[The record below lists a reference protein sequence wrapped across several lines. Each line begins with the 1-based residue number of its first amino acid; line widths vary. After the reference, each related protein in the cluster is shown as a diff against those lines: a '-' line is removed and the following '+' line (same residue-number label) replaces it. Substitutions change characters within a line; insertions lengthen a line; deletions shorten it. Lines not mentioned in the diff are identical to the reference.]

1 MNKRKIETGFS
12 FYGQRVGILVFSTT
26 GPRIPGDAGN
36 AVSFSYPVQYQVV
49 QGGFADLI
57 EGSVQ
62 IKQNIL
68 DAVRLLKERGARA
81 IIGDCGLMSRYQQDI
96 AAEGGIITAAS
107 ALCQIPMVWQLIGR
121 KGSIGI
127 ITGHSK
133 LLKED
138 HLLASGWKPEMS
150 LVIQGMEEENHFEDI
165 VIKGGHKL
173 DLELMERDVRRASQ
187 KLLDKG
193 ENIRAVIIECSNL
206 ASFSFAVQEETGIP
220 TFDLIGAA
228 DLLARSVAPPEY

>member
-68 DAVRLLKERGARA
+68 DGVRLLKERGARA
-81 IIGDCGLMSRYQQDI
+81 VIGDCGLMSRYQQDI
-96 AAEGGIITAAS
+96 AVEGGIITAAS

-138 HLLASGWKPEMS
+138 HLFASGWKPEIS
-150 LVIQGMEEENHFEDI
+150 LVIQGMEEENHFEEI

-206 ASFSFAVQEETGIP
+206 ASFSFAVREETGKPI
-220 TFDLIGAA
+220 FDLIGAA